1 VRLVDRIAYINH
13 DIDDALRAGT
23 LRREQLPRAEID
35 VLGDTGSRRIDTLV
49 RDLVAHSSEAGD
61 IVQGEEVGGAMGRLR
76 TFMFEEVYLGPA
88 AQQEYPRIERMLR
101 ALFAHLVDN
110 PPLPVTPGA
119 SDAERVIDYLAGM
132 TDRYAVRVFSE
143 LSVPHGF

>member
-1 VRLVDRIAYINH
+1 MD
-13 DIDDALRAGT
+13 
-23 LRREQLPRAEID
+23 
-35 VLGDTGSRRIDTLV
+35 
-49 RDLVAHSSEAGD
+49 
-61 IVQGEEVGGAMGRLR
+61 RLR

-110 PPLPVTPGA
+110 PPPPVAPDA
-119 SDAERVIDYLAGM
+119 SEPERVTDYLAGM
-132 TDRYAVRVFSE
+132 TDRFAVRVFTE